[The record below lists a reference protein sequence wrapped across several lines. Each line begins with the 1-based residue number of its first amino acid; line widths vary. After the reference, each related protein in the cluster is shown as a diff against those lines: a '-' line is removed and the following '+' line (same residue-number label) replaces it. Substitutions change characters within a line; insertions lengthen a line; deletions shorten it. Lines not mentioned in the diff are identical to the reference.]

1 VIGPASHHRAVGGS
15 LDEACSLEPRPSRFR
30 RHASLPELLRRPTRP

>member
-1 VIGPASHHRAVGGS
+1 MKPAAWNHGPRG
-15 LDEACSLEPRPSRFR
+15 FR